1 MLDSRLYAHV
11 RFASLTPKQVLQVI
25 PVYHRIYSGV
35 DPSLIT
41 LVNEDCAR
49 GNFRTWAKFTQHAL
63 RFMDRNGRMSLDEEV
78 ARNVFTR
85 LGTGHHARPS
95 AA

>member
-11 RFASLTPKQVLQVI
+11 RFAPLTAKQVVQVI
-25 PVYHRIYSGV
+25 PVYHQLYSGV

-41 LVNEDCAR
+41 LVNQHCAR

-63 RFMDRNGRMSLDEEV
+63 RFMERNGRTSLDEV
-78 ARNVFTR
+78 ARNVFAR
-85 LGTGHHARPS
+85 LGTGHYVRPS